1 MVRKLN
7 LLGIDF
13 EDWYHP
19 ELIKK
24 YHNRESFE
32 PLIVNGIDKIIDW
45 LRKNDTYATFFVV
58 GELLEFK
65 PELLDQ
71 ILEGGHEIAF
81 HTMNHIRLDEPNY
94 KEIFSDDL
102 KRFSEL
108 TNKKSKGFRAPSF
121 SLSKST
127 SWAIDILES
136 HGYVYDSSI
145 VPVQTRLY
153 GIKNAQITPYMIS
166 SSLPEKNDPSGKLM
180 EFPILTTNFL
190 TKQIPAG
197 GGFYLRALPQRIL
210 SSAIKNINKI
220 DNPATFYIHSWELL
234 PELMPKV
241 SLPFIDR
248 FITYYNINKAPEKMT
263 KIIKE
268 FEFTSFERF
277 ISKNKNDSKKYN
289 NSKDFC

>member
-19 ELIKK
+19 ELIRK

-32 PLIVNGIDKIIDW
+32 PLIVNAIDKILDW

>member
-1 MVRKLN
+1 MN

-24 YHNRESFE
+24 HQKQKSPE
-32 PLIVNGIDKIIDW
+32 PMIVNGIEKILDW

-65 PELLDQ
+65 SELLDQ
-71 ILEGGHEIAF
+71 ILDHGHEIAF
-81 HTMNHIRLDEPNY
+81 HTMHHTRLDEPNY

-136 HGYVYDSSI
+136 HGYVYDSSV

-153 GIKNAQITPYMIS
+153 GIKNAQTTPYMIS
-166 SSLPEKNDPSGKLM
+166 SKSPEKNSSSGKLI
-180 EFPILTTNFL
+180 EFPLLTTNFF

-197 GGFYLRALPQRIL
+197 GGFYLRALPLGIIN
-210 SSAIKNINKI
+210 SAIKSVNKI
-220 DNPATFYIHSWELL
+220 NNPVTFYIHSWELL
-234 PELMPKV
+234 PELMPKI

-248 FITYYNINKAPEKMT
+248 FITYYNIKKAPEKMT
-263 KIIKE
+263 KILKE
-268 FEFTSFERF
+268 FEFTSFERY
-277 ISKNKNDSKKYN
+277 ISKNNLNKYN
-289 NSKDFC
+289 NSEEFY